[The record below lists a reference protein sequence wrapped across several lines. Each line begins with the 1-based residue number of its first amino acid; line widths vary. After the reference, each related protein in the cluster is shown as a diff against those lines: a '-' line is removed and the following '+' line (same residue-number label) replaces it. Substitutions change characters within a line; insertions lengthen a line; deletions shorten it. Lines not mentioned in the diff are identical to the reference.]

1 MLNKSRIII
10 VGSGITGA
18 STAYH
23 LAKLGWKDITVL
35 DQGPLF
41 ETGGSTSHAPG
52 GVFQTNPSRM
62 MCKFAQYTVDLLR
75 SLEFEGKPCY
85 HTVGGIEVSKTKE
98 RHEDLYR
105 KLGLAHSYG
114 LSDAKI
120 ITPEEVQKMSP
131 YIDPEKIYGGYYVPT
146 DGLAAP
152 VRAVQ
157 AMAKYVTD
165 LGAGKFIGNT
175 AVTGFKISNNQIQGV
190 ETDNGLFEADI
201 VLVLQEFGLLK
212 WEG

>member
-114 LSDAKI
+114 LSDATI

-146 DGLAAP
+146 D
-152 VRAVQ
+152 
-157 AMAKYVTD
+157 
-165 LGAGKFIGNT
+165 
-175 AVTGFKISNNQIQGV
+175 
-190 ETDNGLFEADI
+190 
-201 VLVLQEFGLLK
+201 
-212 WEG
+212 

>member
-75 SLEFEGKPCY
+75 SLEFEGNPCS
-85 HTVGGIEVSKTKE
+85 HTVGGIEVSKTKD

-114 LSDAKI
+114 LSDATI

-131 YIDPEKIYGGYYVPT
+131 YIDPEKIYEGQPNPT
-146 DGLAAP
+146 KL
-152 VRAVQ
+152 
-157 AMAKYVTD
+157 
-165 LGAGKFIGNT
+165 
-175 AVTGFKISNNQIQGV
+175 
-190 ETDNGLFEADI
+190 
-201 VLVLQEFGLLK
+201 
-212 WEG
+212 